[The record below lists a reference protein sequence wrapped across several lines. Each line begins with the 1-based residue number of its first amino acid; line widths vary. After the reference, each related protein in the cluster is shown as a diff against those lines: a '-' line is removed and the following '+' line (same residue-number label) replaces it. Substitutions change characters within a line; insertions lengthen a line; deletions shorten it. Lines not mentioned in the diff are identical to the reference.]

1 MAWTPEQ
8 YRAEIERKVASNL
21 PLEGDQNGYINPAH
35 LAIWQQLMTAKQAA
49 TTQGT
54 TNQTT
59 GGGVGMPTPPP
70 TYPGNNVVPDLTS
83 DAVKGYGF
91 TAIVGLGV
99 ALLVVS
105 LLSAFR
111 RVRGR

>member
-1 MAWTPEQ
+1 MDAKTK
-8 YRAEIERKVASNL
+8 AEIERKARLGIPLTNEGNLENLRYYQEIQTALAAQIKSDTSN
-21 PLEGDQNGYINPAH
+21 QN
-35 LAIWQQLMTAKQAA
+35 
-49 TTQGT
+49 
-54 TNQTT
+54 T
-59 GGGVGMPTPPP
+59 GGGVGIPSSPTF
-70 TYPGNNVVPDLTS
+70 PGNTVIPDLTS

-99 ALLVVS
+99 ALLFVS